1 MRKYNAIKNAV
12 NFAKGNNKEN
22 KMITR
27 VEQIKPLS
35 EMTLIEPRRYT
46 KWLDKG
52 TIYEVVSDQDSFGYF
67 KVKEPRC
74 VGGRTRYIHRH
85 NMKKVT
91 VV

>member
-1 MRKYNAIKNAV
+1 MRKFNAIKNAV
-12 NFAKGNNKEN
+12 NFGKGN

-35 EMTLIEPRRYT
+35 EMTLIEPRRNT

-74 VGGRTRYIHRH
+74 VGGRTRFIHKN
-85 NMKKVT
+85 NMKRVNI
-91 VV
+91 V

>member
-1 MRKYNAIKNAV
+1 MKIQHT
-12 NFAKGNNKEN
+12 NKEN

-35 EMTLIEPRRYT
+35 EMTLIEPRRNT

-52 TIYEVVSDQDSFGYF
+52 TIYEVVSEQDNFGYF

-74 VGGRTRYIHRH
+74 VGGRTRHIHKS
-85 NMKKVT
+85 NMKRVT
-91 VV
+91 IV

>member
-1 MRKYNAIKNAV
+1 MRKFNAIKNAV
-12 NFAKGNNKEN
+12 NFGKGN

-35 EMTLIEPRRYT
+35 EMTLIEPRRNT

-74 VGGRTRYIHRH
+74 IGGRTRYIHKH